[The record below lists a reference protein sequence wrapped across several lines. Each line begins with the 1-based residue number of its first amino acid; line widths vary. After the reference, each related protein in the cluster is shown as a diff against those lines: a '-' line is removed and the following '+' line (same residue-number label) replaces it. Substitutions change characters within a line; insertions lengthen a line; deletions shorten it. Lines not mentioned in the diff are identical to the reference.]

1 MQFEE
6 RFYLKNGK
14 MHFLPFHCA
23 VDCSLG
29 LILVKAMFDDILKTL
44 ENYYKGSIVFDEI
57 VDYEMIKQQESI
69 LSEIK
74 SLDALFDREI

>member
-1 MQFEE
+1 
-6 RFYLKNGK
+6 
-14 MHFLPFHCA
+14 
-23 VDCSLG
+23 
-29 LILVKAMFDDILKTL
+29 MFDDILKTL